1 MTHEVSTVPVSQ
13 EFLLTLI
20 YRSNQLYNKYAVEI
34 KFRNRVYGGL
44 PKSKELVKQYVQAK
58 FGSEDTSK
66 VAEDLDLEEEL
77 EKSVTGFKCDDRGIY
92 MGSYCLKAAMKQ
104 YTSLMKLTVQKRGSK
119 QTVKETLF
127 IKGKVDDELTS
138 EKVYFQPMTV
148 KPHGLEDFAGH
159 VSTMQGMRSI
169 LKSSEYIEHGVM
181 QFEIW
186 CLAVRMEKRTEL
198 TAQDIEDC
206 LTFGQECGLGSCR
219 SFESGKYDLV
229 KFEELMEEKKS

>member
-1 MTHEVSTVPVSQ
+1 M
-13 EFLLTLI
+13 
-20 YRSNQLYNKYAVEI
+20 YNKYAVEI

-127 IKGKVDDELTS
+127 IKGKVDDEITH

-159 VSTMQGMRSI
+159 VSG
-169 LKSSEYIEHGVM
+169 M

-186 CLAVRMEKRTEL
+186 GLAVRMEKRTEL

-219 SFESGKYDLV
+219 SFESGKYNLV